1 VRSGRTRGALVNKLS
16 RWSAVFIAATL
27 VLAVSPR
34 RVCAG
39 EADQWDGAWHTSL
52 SVYGWLPGVSAT
64 TRYRLANGEFLTNR
78 TDHDILSKLSGAFM
92 MNLAV
97 RKGRWGVFAD
107 VDWAKFDDESGHVVA
122 IGGQRFGADAH
133 LDTRWNAKG
142 GQVTLAGFYT
152 VGHSSQGNIDILL
165 GARYLWLKGNIG
177 WNFALQGTGGRLDIA
192 DSGHLSAQTHVTDA
206 IIGVRGR
213 WTPFP
218 SKAVFIPYYFDI
230 GSGDSDHTEQYEG
243 GIGYAFGWGDM
254 ALTYRD
260 IEYHERGA
268 DAFLRAARLS
278 GPSLTLSWSF

>member
-1 VRSGRTRGALVNKLS
+1 MNILPRSSAALVAL
-16 RWSAVFIAATL
+16 L
-27 VLAVSPR
+27 VMLAVGAP
-34 RVCAG
+34 VAH
-39 EADQWDGAWHTSL
+39 AVDVDPWDGGWHTGL

-64 TRYRLANGEFLTNR
+64 TRYRLPGGETVINR

-92 MNLAV
+92 MEASV
-97 RKGRWGVFAD
+97 QKDRWGAFAD
-107 VDWAKFDDESGHVVA
+107 IDWVKFDDESGHVIG
-122 IGGQRFGADAH
+122 IGGQRFGASAH

-192 DSGHLSAQTHVTDA
+192 DSGHLSAQTHVTDG

-218 SKAVFIPYYFDI
+218 DKALFMPYYFDI
-230 GSGDSDHTEQYEG
+230 GTGDSDHTEQYAG
-243 GIGYAFGWGDM
+243 GIGYAFSWGDV

-278 GPSLTLSWSF
+278 GPSLTLSWMF

>member
-1 VRSGRTRGALVNKLS
+1 VGARVNTMPRWFITLV
-16 RWSAVFIAATL
+16 AVTL
-27 VLAVSPR
+27 VLMSWPFTAQ
-34 RVCAG
+34 
-39 EADQWDGAWHTSL
+39 ADDTDPWDGAWHTGL
-52 SVYGWLPGVSAT
+52 SVYGWLPGISAT
-64 TRYRLANGEFLTNR
+64 TRYKLPSGDVVTNR

-92 MNLAV
+92 MDVSV
-97 RKGRWGVFAD
+97 RKDRWGVLAD
-107 VDWAKFDDESGHVVA
+107 VDWVKFDDESGHVVG
-122 IGGQRFGADAH
+122 IGGQRLGADAH

-152 VGHSSQGNIDILL
+152 VGHSRQGNIDILL

-177 WNFALQGTGGRLDIA
+177 WNFALIGRGGRLDIA

-218 SKAVFIPYYFDI
+218 SKSVFIPYYFDI
-230 GSGDSDHTEQYEG
+230 GTGDSDHTEQYVG

-260 IEYHERGA
+260 IEYHEHGA
-268 DAFLRAARLS
+268 DTFLKATRLS
-278 GPSLTLSWSF
+278 GPSLTLSWMF